1 MAVST
6 DGGATS
12 DTPDWDSLKPAAA
25 TDTVAETPSPDWD
38 SLKPASAPPKESS
51 GIFRRAVADPLVT
64 AAKSVVS
71 TGQAAVGLADI
82 PTLGKAGKA
91 LESIGADFPRT
102 QQILEEA
109 YSPEQQEANRRVRD
123 AQGFTDTLGR
133 YAENPSVIAHDIGQ
147 SVGPMLLGQGI
158 GGAAMKAAPAIS
170 RGVAGA
176 IGEGAVTAGSSEEQ
190 IREQTP
196 GGETSLGQT
205 ALAAGSGALTGA
217 ITGGSNRLANQLGIG
232 DVNTLFIPG
241 AEDVAKQGIA
251 NKAKAIG
258 TEAALEAGQETV
270 QSGQEQ
276 AATNLATG
284 KDVTEG
290 LGNAMAAGAV
300 TGGGM
305 GLGGGILSQA
315 GRAPVA
321 PPPAPEVAPVAE
333 EQPKTNFEAVTENL
347 KAQVGPVKGIATKVA
362 SMAVDAG
369 ITPEQQA
376 AQVADTQPVNPVD
389 GLPETPSEIGSGPQ
403 ENTDLNQEPTEQS
416 VTPTLDPAAA
426 SMARNALNTVQASLD
441 KGGVMGTVP
450 PVLRNAAKAVG
461 VYDPTMAPD
470 QLLETV
476 AQRLAENDTAPAEQP
491 IENDFD
497 FDESIPFDFAER
509 TPRPTAAD
517 RDIARDAAAH
527 DAYHAEDEQDE
538 DAYLER
544 EREIR
549 RQEAAQQAPA
559 PVVETPAPVAEA
571 PVPAPVAETPAPQA
585 EDTTEYKPQTLKEF
599 EATNPDLKG
608 SRVRNRWAGSVHD
621 AWNAGVAVPESVI
634 EELKAVA
641 PNFLPDAIATDEVL
655 LDRLQPKITNNLEN
669 EIDRV
674 TDAKAKKAKEID
686 RKIKKQKLG
695 MTESLTVLKDDY
707 AELYRLKDT
716 LDSLTTELH
725 GRKTQNKND
734 GPYARDIVGKYR
746 QYKLAEHQS
755 KNQQQEPE
763 NGESENT
770 TEETA
775 SAEEKVNGKEK
786 YIPTNSIVEAAAV
799 TEAAK
804 RGLSDEQIKAGDY
817 QRGFTKFD
825 GLDIAIENGA
835 GTTRSG
841 VSEDG
846 KRWSQQMKSHY
857 GEIGVRDEN
866 GNLKTG
872 ADGDLVD
879 VFVNPQS
886 KDTPG
891 ATRMYFV
898 IDQINPKTGAFDE
911 HKVMAGYPTIAAAR
925 KAYLENYEPGWKG
938 LGAITPM
945 KMADFKAWLQT
956 EDATK
961 PVSDKVGA
969 PAENVKPDEAN
980 GKEEGIGLEQ
990 KIANAQYRAQ
1000 GFPPKTTDVN
1010 IYTPDAES
1018 EITGKGKHNR
1028 LLVFKD
1034 PQKGTIDIREDYQ
1047 SLPMSTEQDRIKVAN
1062 GYQRMHGKGSRLTL
1076 VDVFDEEGSVWY
1088 VYKIDS
1094 KEKALSDAAPTENVK
1109 QTEDNGKGPQFSR
1122 PDEMTSI
1129 FEKLLPESSTTEKQQ
1144 ARQAM
1149 AAHPEAARMQYV
1161 EDHFYDLL
1169 LELDKN
1175 GKVTIKC

>member
-12 DTPDWDSLKPAAA
+12 DAPAWDSLKPAAA
-25 TDTVAETPSPDWD
+25 APGPTSETAAPDWEA
-38 SLKPASAPPKESS
+38 LKPASAPPKESS
-51 GIFRRAVADPLVT
+51 GIFRRAIADPLVT
-64 AAKSVVS
+64 AAKSVVG

-91 LESIGADFPRT
+91 LESVGVDFPRT

-123 AQGFTDTLGR
+123 AQGFTDTLGQ
-133 YAENPSVIAHDIGQ
+133 YVENPSVIAHDIGQ

-217 ITGGSNRLANQLGIG
+217 ITGGSNVLAKKLGVG
-232 DVNTLFIPG
+232 DINTLLIPG
-241 AEDVAKQGIA
+241 ADDVAKQGA
-251 NKAKAIG
+251 LNKAKAVG

-290 LGNAMAAGAV
+290 LGNAMASGAV

-321 PPPAPEVAPVAE
+321 PPPAPEVVPEPVAE
-333 EQPKTNFEAVTENL
+333 DQPKTNFEAVTENL

-376 AQVADTQPVNPVD
+376 AQVADTQPVNPAD
-389 GLPETPSEIGSGPQ
+389 GLPEEPSGEVGGPP
-403 ENTDLNQEPTEQS
+403 ENTDLNQQVAEQS
-416 VTPTLDPAAA
+416 VTPTLDPAAV
-426 SMARNALNTVQASLD
+426 SMARNALNTVQSSLD
-441 KGGVMGTVP
+441 KGGVRGTVP

-470 QLLETV
+470 QLLESV
-476 AQRLAENDTAPAEQP
+476 AQRLAENDNAPAEPP

-497 FDESIPFDFAER
+497 FDESIPFDFPER

-517 RDIARDAAAH
+517 RDIANDAAAH

-549 RQEAAQQAPA
+549 RQEAAAQQAPA
-559 PVVETPAPVAEA
+559 PVV
-571 PVPAPVAETPAPQA
+571 ETPAPQA

-599 EATNPDLKG
+599 EAANPDLKG

-621 AWNAGVAVPESVI
+621 AWNAGIAVPENVI

-674 TDAKAKKAKEID
+674 TDAKAKKAKELD

-707 AELYRLKDT
+707 TELYRLKDT
-716 LDSLTTELH
+716 LDSLTAELH

-746 QYKLAEHQS
+746 QYKLDEHQS
-755 KNQQQEPE
+755 KNQPQEPE
-763 NGESENT
+763 NGESENQT
-770 TEETA
+770 PEATKTEE
-775 SAEEKVNGKEK
+775 SVGGKEK

-804 RGLSDEQIKAGDY
+804 RGLSDAQIKAGDY

-879 VFVNPQS
+879 VFVNPNAQDS
-886 KDTPG
+886 DKV
-891 ATRMYFV
+891 FIV
-898 IDQINPKTGAFDE
+898 DQINPKTGAFDE
-911 HKVMAGYPTIAAAR
+911 SKVLLGYKSIAAAR
-925 KAYLENYEPGWKG
+925 KGYLENYPADWKG

-945 KMADFKAWLQT
+945 KADAFKAWLQT

-961 PVSDKVGA
+961 PVSDKLNKKPSSEAVT
-969 PAENVKPDEAN
+969 NV
-980 GKEEGIGLEQ
+980 EEGRVADNTTAPDKQDQTLGLKLE
-990 KIANAQYRAQ
+990 
-1000 GFPPKTTDVN
+1000 
-1010 IYTPDAES
+1010 
-1018 EITGKGKHNR
+1018 
-1028 LLVFKD
+1028 
-1034 PQKGTIDIREDYQ
+1034 
-1047 SLPMSTEQDRIKVAN
+1047 
-1062 GYQRMHGKGSRLTL
+1062 
-1076 VDVFDEEGSVWY
+1076 
-1088 VYKIDS
+1088 
-1094 KEKALSDAAPTENVK
+1094 APENVK
-1109 QTEDNGKGPQFSR
+1109 QTDDNGKGPQFSR

-1129 FEKLLPESSTTEKQQ
+1129 FEKLLPESSTSEKEK

-1169 LELDKN
+1169 LELEQN
-1175 GKVTIKC
+1175 GKVDIQC